1 MGEAA
6 ALASALTWAS
16 TSVALARLGERY
28 PAPVLSA
35 LRMLFATPLVIAAL
49 LASGGS
55 SDLARAGGLA
65 AAAMVASGLVGYG
78 LGDTTY
84 IRSLRHV
91 GLQRLVPTT
100 TAVWVALSAAGG
112 IALLDEPFGWP
123 LLGGAA
129 LVIAGMYLV
138 VGDATA
144 GMAEPGAAAR
154 WRAPAAALAILGV
167 ASCWTV
173 ATLLVAGARGE
184 LGAMAIAA
192 IRLPAGGLAVAAVS
206 VAATRG
212 GVLRRLPRGRDLL
225 ATLGIATFG
234 TGLGSWLYLFAVTE
248 AGAARAVVLNSTAP
262 LMAIPLAMLFLHE
275 RATPRVG
282 AGSALCLAGT
292 FAVLAG

>member
-1 MGEAA
+1 
-6 ALASALTWAS
+6 
-16 TSVALARLGERY
+16 
-28 PAPVLSA
+28 
-35 LRMLFATPLVIAAL
+35 
-49 LASGGS
+49 
-55 SDLARAGGLA
+55 
-65 AAAMVASGLVGYG
+65 
-78 LGDTTY
+78 
-84 IRSLRHV
+84 
-91 GLQRLVPTT
+91 
-100 TAVWVALSAAGG
+100 
-112 IALLDEPFGWP
+112 
-123 LLGGAA
+123 
-129 LVIAGMYLV
+129 
-138 VGDATA
+138 
-144 GMAEPGAAAR
+144 
-154 WRAPAAALAILGV
+154 
-167 ASCWTV
+167 
-173 ATLLVAGARGE
+173 
-184 LGAMAIAA
+184 MAIAA